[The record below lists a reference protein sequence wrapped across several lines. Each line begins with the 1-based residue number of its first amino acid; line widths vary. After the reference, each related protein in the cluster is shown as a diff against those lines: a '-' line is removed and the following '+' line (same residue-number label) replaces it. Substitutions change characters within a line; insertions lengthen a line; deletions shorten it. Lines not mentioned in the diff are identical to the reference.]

1 MAAIKD
7 KELLITYWTKRCKE
21 LLQDRNNLGP
31 EDLSFVA
38 SKISGMK
45 DERLATCLTELIGWG
60 TEERAELETFSAVAI
75 ELMRYSTP
83 STLRAAARIV
93 ELRYLIKNN
102 GERA

>member
-38 SKISGMK
+38 LKIAGMK
-45 DERLATCLTELIGWG
+45 DERLAACLTELIGWG
-60 TEERAELETFSAVAI
+60 TEERAELETFAAIAI
-75 ELMRYSTP
+75 ELMKFANP
-83 STLRAAARIV
+83 SQVRAAARIV
-93 ELRYLIKNN
+93 EIKYLMRND
-102 GERA
+102 